1 MQGFDDIEL
10 TWQGQTYTVPATR
23 QMELILRVEQGLIE
37 GTGLQAY
44 EVLMRPSG
52 PPLAQF
58 SRVFADALRYAGA
71 QVQHIEV
78 FREITGSVGRGEGE
92 LLQDAVM
99 QVMRILNL
107 IAVEEDEAPQPKKG
121 KPGKK

>member
-10 TWQGQTYTVPATR
+10 TWLGQTYTVPANR

-37 GTGLQAY
+37 GTGAQAY
-44 EVLMRPSG
+44 EILMRPSG
-52 PPLAQF
+52 PPLGQF
-58 SRVFADALRYAGA
+58 SRVFAEALRYAGA
-71 QVQHIEV
+71 PVQHIEV
-78 FREITGSVGRGEGE
+78 FREITGNVGRGDGA

-107 IAVEEDEAPQPKKG
+107 IAIEEDEAPQPKRG
-121 KPGKK
+121 KAAKK